1 RGITINEDLS
11 FQAFLQDSFLPPHR
25 FKHLVKKDAKI
36 SKFSQVSNLVSFL
49 NSVPVNNEEF
59 CIKHALDKLQE
70 RVNEAVLPEEKRIIF
85 FVKYKNDKIRLDSKR
100 TCNSRKRAKF
110 FFSLLTSSFF

>member
-70 RVNEAVLPEEKRIIF
+70 RVNEA
-85 FVKYKNDKIRLDSKR
+85 
-100 TCNSRKRAKF
+100 
-110 FFSLLTSSFF
+110 